1 MLQNKKNL
9 SKKEITQRIIKEIGT
24 SNTNITNIC
33 DDVIN
38 VLITELI
45 EKEKINIKILVLL
58 KFTLKNKRQGR
69 NPKSRELYEIKSR
82 KVINFKPSNFLKQR
96 LNEIEKVKNF

>member
-45 EKEKINIKILVLL
+45 EKEKINIKNFGSFKIH
-58 KFTLKNKRQGR
+58 LKNKRQGR

-82 KVINFKPSNFLKQR
+82 KVISFKKSNKL
-96 LNEIEKVKNF
+96 LL

>member
-33 DDVIN
+33 DDVISI
-38 VLITELI
+38 LITELI
-45 EKEKINIKILVLL
+45 KKEKINIKNFGSFKIH
-58 KFTLKNKRQGR
+58 FKNKRQGR

-96 LNEIEKVKNF
+96 LNEI